1 MTELHTTVRNYLN
14 RQDWFY
20 QEKEEK
26 FSLFIQV
33 MDYQLLCYVH
43 VFEEARQVILHTI
56 FPIKIPK
63 NKFATILTIINK
75 VNCETTIGN
84 FELDTEN
91 CDLRYKTSVDVEN
104 AEFTVHTFENLL
116 SANFNVSVENYPQ
129 IISIVN
135 QKQKKVKED

>member
-1 MTELHTTVRNYLN
+1 MAELHTIVRNYLDS
-14 RQDWFY
+14 QEWLY
-20 QEKEEK
+20 QEKGDK

-43 VFEEARQVILHTI
+43 VFEETRQVILHSI

-63 NKFATILTIINK
+63 NKFNTILTLANK

-91 CDLRYKTSVDVEN
+91 RDLRYKTSVDVEN
-104 AEFTVHTFENLL
+104 VEFTVHTFENLL
-116 SANFNVSVENYPQ
+116 SANFNVSIENYPQ

-135 QKQKKVKED
+135 QKPKKVKE